1 MNNYV
6 LVRDEHNILC
16 PRPYMGNVLL
26 IHYNG
31 DSYRHYLAECGNS
44 LYELFNTNPDESV
57 QPKKVRCPKCSSQLV
72 HLMDNKYQCVIC
84 KGI

>member
-6 LVRDEHNILC
+6 LVRDEQDFLC

-26 IHYNG
+26 ISHNG
-31 DSYRHYLAECGNS
+31 ESYRHYLAECGNS
-44 LYELFNTNPDESV
+44 TYELFNTYPDEMV
-57 QPKKVRCPKCSSQLV
+57 RPRRVRCPKCSSQLV
-72 HLMDNKYQCVIC
+72 WLMGSKYQCVIC